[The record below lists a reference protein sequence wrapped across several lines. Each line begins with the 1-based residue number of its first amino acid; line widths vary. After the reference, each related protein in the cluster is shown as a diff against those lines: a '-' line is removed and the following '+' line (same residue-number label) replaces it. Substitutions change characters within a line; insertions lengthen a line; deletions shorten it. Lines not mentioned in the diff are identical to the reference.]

1 MFQFQNILNLKLKTF
16 VCSFLINC
24 YFRHS
29 SNSKA
34 SYEESLTGLSNGS
47 RKKFS
52 RNPALKNIVEMAKEM
67 SFLYI

>member
-1 MFQFQNILNLKLKTF
+1 M
-16 VCSFLINC
+16 INC

-47 RKKFS
+47 RKKYS
-52 RNPALKNIVEMAKEM
+52 KNPALKNIVEMAKER
-67 SFLYI
+67 SFYTTLLT